1 MDRMQFIGQTYQGF
15 TSSVDDIVNFFDHTM
30 AAYEIVG
37 EKPVANVHGVT
48 DIVNQTLVIKA
59 TIKDENE
66 LQEVVNNINNTLHN
80 RKEVYG
86 RSFYVDAH
94 TKGPYIELSVHEYY

>member
-37 EKPVANVHGVT
+37 STAANVHGVT
-48 DIVNQTLVIKA
+48 DIINKTLKIQA
-59 TIKDENE
+59 TLRDDNE
-66 LQEVVNNINNTLHN
+66 LQEVVDIINNTLHN

-86 RSFYVDAH
+86 RRFHVDAH
-94 TKGPYIELSVHEYY
+94 AEGPYIEMSVHEDY